1 MKSLEELNG
10 YDKAAIIFDILG
22 ETLAINMFKDIPESE
37 FYKLREHAKFI
48 KNSIPTSVKKE
59 VLEDYY
65 FKMLTNEKYKD
76 QTANDEMFDFLT
88 KLDDEQ
94 LYALLSPE
102 KPRVIALALEQ
113 VKLDKKM
120 NFLNK
125 IDSEKQNKI
134 VMQTGALNDIP
145 LEAVIFTAK
154 DLKKKSAFLPEPVK
168 FSRGGGKSVSD
179 ILSNM
184 SEDEAKKYLEQM
196 KLDNPDLLNEVKKYY
211 LLFDDIIAMPDNI
224 ASEFW
229 GSPDIEDLDV
239 MATALAELDSDTV
252 QKFQDYLPGKKAAM
266 FTPKTEEDKVSKRE
280 IDEAKGKI
288 KSILQKKIDSGEMN
302 IEDVLA
308 VPEVE

>member
-1 MKSLEELNG
+1 MKRPVHACGLHAWDG
-10 YDKAAIIFDILG
+10 GIRGCAIW
-22 ETLAINMFKDIPESE
+22 KCS
-37 FYKLREHAKFI
+37 
-48 KNSIPTSVKKE
+48 
-59 VLEDYY
+59 
-65 FKMLTNEKYKD
+65 
-76 QTANDEMFDFLT
+76 
-88 KLDDEQ
+88 
-94 LYALLSPE
+94 
-102 KPRVIALALEQ
+102 
-113 VKLDKKM
+113 
-120 NFLNK
+120 
-125 IDSEKQNKI
+125 
-134 VMQTGALNDIP
+134 
-145 LEAVIFTAK
+145 
-154 DLKKKSAFLPEPVK
+154 VK

-211 LLFDDIIAMPDNI
+211 LLFDDVIAMPDNI
-224 ASEFW
+224 ASGFW

-308 VPEVE
+308 VPEVEE